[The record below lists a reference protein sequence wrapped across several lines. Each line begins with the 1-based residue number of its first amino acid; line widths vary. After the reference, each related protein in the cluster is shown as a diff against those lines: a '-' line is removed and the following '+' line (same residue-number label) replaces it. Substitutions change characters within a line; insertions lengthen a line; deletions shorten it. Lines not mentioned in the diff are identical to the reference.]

1 MPDVALAH
9 ALRAAHRRELA
20 RIVVVAGTGVAF
32 LITGPFWIAP
42 ICFATATVM
51 YWRRGYAVLLRLRR
65 ANVSHPVLDAL
76 NGPPRATV
84 VSPLDK

>member
-1 MPDVALAH
+1 MVASA
-9 ALRAAHRRELA
+9 
-20 RIVVVAGTGVAF
+20 GVAF
-32 LITGPFWIAP
+32 LIAGPFWVAP

-65 ANVSHPVLDAL
+65 ANVSHPVFGAL

-84 VSPLDK
+84 VSPHKK